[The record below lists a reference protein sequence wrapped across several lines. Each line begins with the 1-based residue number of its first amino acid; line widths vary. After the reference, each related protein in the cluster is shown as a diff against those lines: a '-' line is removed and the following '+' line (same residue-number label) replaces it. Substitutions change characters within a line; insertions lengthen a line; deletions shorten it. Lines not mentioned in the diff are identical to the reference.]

1 MRGTKRGP
9 NLACRALYRGSSKRS
24 GDARELSC
32 KGVAR
37 IALRHAMPVARATL
51 GSPSLSLPRYPCKGP
66 SSSSAPIHIDI
77 PSQMPSCAVV
87 VLADG
92 GLCYDD
98 LTRVI

>member
-9 NLACRALYRGSSKRS
+9 NLACRVLYRGSSKRS

-51 GSPSLSLPRYPCKGP
+51 GSPSLNLPRYLAKDRAHLCTDTHRHTEPNAKLR
-66 SSSSAPIHIDI
+66 
-77 PSQMPSCAVV
+77 SCGV
-87 VLADG
+87 G
-92 GLCYDD
+92 
-98 LTRVI
+98 

>member
-1 MRGTKRGP
+1 MRGPKRGP
-9 NLACRALYRGSSKRS
+9 NLACLVLYRGSSKRS

-51 GSPSLSLPRYPCKGP
+51 GSLRSAYLAILQRTELIF
-66 SSSSAPIHIDI
+66 APIHIDI

-92 GLCYDD
+92 GID
-98 LTRVI
+98 LRRLNTL